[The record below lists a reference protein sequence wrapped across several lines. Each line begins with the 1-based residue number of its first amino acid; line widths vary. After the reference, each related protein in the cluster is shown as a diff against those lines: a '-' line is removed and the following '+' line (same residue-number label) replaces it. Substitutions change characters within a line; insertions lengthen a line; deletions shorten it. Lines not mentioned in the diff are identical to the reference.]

1 MSPFDRG
8 LLTVYTL
15 FMTVFSALLLASA
28 SGWWQQPLYFLWATP
43 LKEETQVYFY
53 LLPALLLVIGLR
65 LLWVALTRSQSGK
78 AVVHDYMLGQVR
90 ISLVTVE
97 NLVKK
102 VVYQIHGVKDVTPR
116 VMQTRGGIGLYIRAV
131 VAPDMNIPEIS
142 RQIQHR
148 VQEYLSETTGITVNE
163 IKIMVDNISTTR
175 PRVE

>member
-8 LLTVYTL
+8 LLAVYSL
-15 FMTVFSALLLASA
+15 VMTFVCALILAAA
-28 SGWWQQPLYFLWATP
+28 SGWWQQPLYLLWQTP
-43 LKEETQVYFY
+43 SNREDQIY
-53 LLPALLLVIGLR
+53 LLIVMGLLFIAGLR
-65 LLWVALTRSQSGK
+65 LLWVALTRSRDGK

-90 ISLVTVE
+90 ISLITIE

-102 VVYQIHGVKDVTPR
+102 VVYQIHGVKEVTPR
-116 VMQTRGGIGLYIRAV
+116 VVQTREGIGLYIRAV
-131 VAPDMNIPEIS
+131 VAPDISIPEIS

-148 VQEYLSETTGITVNE
+148 VQEYLVETTGITVNE